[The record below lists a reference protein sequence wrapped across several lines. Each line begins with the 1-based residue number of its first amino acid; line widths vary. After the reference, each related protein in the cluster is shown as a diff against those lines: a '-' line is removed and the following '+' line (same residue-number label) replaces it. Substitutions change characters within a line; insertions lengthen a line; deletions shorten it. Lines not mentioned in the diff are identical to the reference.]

1 MSSNFRSCAGV
12 GISKRAGV
20 DRAVDE
26 ALSQARAALHGA
38 PPVLAIAYAG
48 VAHDQEALHRELS
61 ARLEGVPVVGG
72 STQGVY
78 AGGACV
84 EAERVLAVAL
94 LAGSALKVR
103 VAMVRDIRGDGREH
117 GRNLAA
123 QLGDSAAGPGTTLL
137 YYDPLGGADAE
148 ALLRGLA
155 DGGFPEVYGGA
166 TGQPWGKMVGTWQF
180 APGALLTSGAVAV
193 RIQGLKPI
201 ADLTHGAETTGLE
214 VTVTRAAGNIIYEL
228 DGGPALDVW
237 CQQLGVT
244 PDRTVENT
252 SNWALGVR
260 PREGTH
266 YEGFITRAPFKLD
279 VENRSIVL
287 QAPVPEGARVQ
298 VCIRTQPAVY
308 NGAIRMAE
316 RLKLALAEA
325 QPVLALGFECGA
337 RPGPFLGAELAQ
349 HEVHGMVE
357 RLPQGIP
364 WIGTY
369 AWGEIAPV
377 GGRTEFH
384 NFTFPLCYLC
394 EP

>member
-1 MSSNFRSCAGV
+1 MNTNFKPCAGV

-20 DRAVDE
+20 ARAVDE
-26 ALSQARAALHGA
+26 ALAQARAGIKGA

-48 VAHDQEALHRELS
+48 VAHDQESLHRELS
-61 ARLEGVPVVGG
+61 AHLGGVPVVGG

-78 AGGACV
+78 ASGSCV

-94 LAGSALKVR
+94 LAGSDLEVR
-103 VAMVRDIRGDGREH
+103 VGVVEDIRGDGREH
-117 GRNLAA
+117 GRRLAS
-123 QLGDSAAGPGTTLL
+123 QLGGPAVGPGTTLL
-137 YYDPLGGADAE
+137 YYDPLGGADAD
-148 ALLRGLA
+148 ALLRGLD
-155 DGGFPEVYGGA
+155 DGGFSEVYGAA
-166 TGQPWGKMVGTWQF
+166 TGQPWGKMVGTWQY

-193 RIQGLKPI
+193 RIQGLRPI

-214 VTVTRAAGNIIYEL
+214 VTVTRAVGNVVYEL
-228 DGGPALDVW
+228 EGGPALDVW
-237 CQQLGVT
+237 CEQLGVK
-244 PDRTVENT
+244 PDHTVENT

-266 YEGFITRAPFKLD
+266 YEGFVTRAPFKLD
-279 VENRSIVL
+279 VASRSIIL

-298 VCIRTQPAVY
+298 VCVRTQPAVY
-308 NGAIRMAE
+308 NGALKMAE
-316 RLKLALAEA
+316 RLNGALAGA
-325 QPVLALGFECGA
+325 RPVLALGFECGA

-349 HEVHGMVE
+349 HELHGMVE
-357 RLPQGIP
+357 RLPAGVP
-364 WIGTY
+364 WLGTY
-369 AWGEIAPV
+369 AWGEIAPI